1 MALVLKGFSTYRLFA
16 ASQAA
21 AARLSTVATEAA
33 RRRLP
38 RFWLPSITGLSES
51 EQRLRREGASRHPPG
66 SVFDA
71 RYEGLSAQAAR
82 IDAAI
87 CRQER
92 LR

>member
-1 MALVLKGFSTYRLFA
+1 MALVYRGFSTYRLFA
-16 ASQAA
+16 AFQAA
-21 AARLSTVATEAA
+21 AARLSAVATEAA
-33 RRRLP
+33 GRRSKYFLP
-38 RFWLPSITGLSES
+38 ASISDLGGSEHRS
-51 EQRLRREGASRHPPG
+51 HRESDSRHQPG

-71 RYEGLSAQAAR
+71 RYKGLSGHAAY

>member
-1 MALVLKGFSTYRLFA
+1 MALVYNGFSAQRLFA

-21 AARLSTVATEAA
+21 AARLSAVATEAA
-33 RRRLP
+33 RRRLK
-38 RFWLPSITGLSES
+38 RFLRASISDLGES
-51 EQRLRREGASRHPPG
+51 EHRSSREGTSRHPPG

-71 RYEGLSAQAAR
+71 RYKGLSAQTAR

-87 CRQER
+87 RRQDR

>member
-21 AARLSTVATEAA
+21 ARLSAVATEAA
-33 RRRLP
+33 RRRLR

-51 EQRLRREGASRHPPG
+51 EQRSGQESSSRHLPG

-71 RYEGLSAQAAR
+71 RYKGLSAQAAR